1 MKSFILADG
10 RLLSYRDLGN
20 GPPLIMLHGWTM
32 SSLVFSEVAQQ
43 LADDFRVLIPDLRGH
58 GASAPG
64 DGYALADFVADLRQW
79 IAGLGLERCSLLG
92 WSLGGQ
98 VACELCSLPQ
108 GPVERLVLIATTPR
122 FANGDGWEG
131 GLPTAQVK
139 AMGRNI
145 RRAYAKTMEE
155 FFHLQFAGEA
165 LPRERL
171 RAIAQFAVRPAKLPA
186 SEVALA
192 ALETLTG
199 ADQRAQLAQIKVP
212 TLIVH
217 GSSDPIVPIAAG
229 RYLATQLP
237 HADLVTLPGI
247 GHAPFLSRPEEMLT
261 LWREF
266 LS

>member
-1 MKSFILADG
+1 MKTFPLADG
-10 RLLSYRDLGN
+10 RLLAYRDVGSGL
-20 GPPLIMLHGWTM
+20 PLIMLHGWTM

-43 LADDFRVLIPDLRGH
+43 LANDFRVLIPDLRGH

-64 DGYALADFVADLRQW
+64 DGYALADFAADLRQW
-79 IAGLGLERCSLLG
+79 IAGLGLERCALLG

-131 GLPTAQVK
+131 GLPTVQVK

-145 RRAYAKTMEE
+145 RRAYARTMEE

-192 ALETLTG
+192 ALETLAS

-217 GSSDPIVPIAAG
+217 GSSDQIVPVAAG
-229 RYLATQLP
+229 RYLAERIPRSRYVELEGT
-237 HADLVTLPGI
+237 
-247 GHAPFLSRPEEMLT
+247 GHAPFLSRPAPMIA

-266 LS
+266 LQ